1 MRVPGSEPPMTEPP
15 GCAAVSRFDAASVD
29 ADLVIAALRRDGACI
44 VENVLSGTEVDQ
56 INDEVRPWI
65 ERSGSGQDDFTGRS
79 TRRTGAL
86 AARSAACR
94 DAIVHPLVTATAEGF
109 LAPWTNRIQLHL
121 TQTIAIG
128 PGQGRQ
134 PLHRDRLAWGGYIP
148 REVEPQCNTIWALTD
163 FTADNGATSVAPGSP
178 GWDDD
183 RRPAAADIAQATM
196 PRGSVLFYTGSVIH
210 GGGENRTED
219 VRIGMNITYCLAW
232 LRTEENNYL
241 SCPPDVARDFE
252 PELQELLGYTMGNY
266 ALGYYSSPDGTYPSG
281 LTMSTDLAPP
291 ESALGRKPRE
301 SHSAGLTGE

>member
-1 MRVPGSEPPMTEPP
+1 MTEQS
-15 GCAAVSRFDAASVD
+15 AIVAVTRFDAATVD
-29 ADLVIAALRRDGACI
+29 AEMVIAALRADGACI
-44 VENVLSGTEVDQ
+44 VENVLTSAEVDR
-56 INDEVRPWI
+56 INAEVGPWI
-65 ERSGSGQDDFTGRS
+65 EQSGNGRDDFTGRA

-94 DAIVHPLVTATAEGF
+94 DAIVHPLVTATARGF
-109 LAPWTNRIQLHL
+109 LEPWTNRIQLHL

-148 REVEPQCNTIWALTD
+148 RELEPQCNTIWALTD
-163 FTADNGATSVAPGSP
+163 FTAQNGATSVAPGSP

-183 RRPAAADIAQATM
+183 RRPEAAEIAQATM
-196 PRGSVLFYTGSVIH
+196 PKGSVLFYTGSVFH
-210 GGGENRTED
+210 GGGENRTDD

-241 SCPPDVARDFE
+241 SCPPDIAREFE

-266 ALGYYSSPDGTYPSG
+266 ALGYYSSPDGTYPDG
-281 LTMSTDLAPP
+281 ITMSTDLAPP
-291 ESALGRKPRE
+291 ESVLGRTPRDRE
-301 SHSAGLTGE
+301 LSGLTGG